1 MIEVIGVDGFRL
13 DAVKHAPAFFWRD
26 FFDDAMARIG
36 PGGSTPFSFGEVIAG
51 NNPDELGK
59 LRTYTCKNGIGNCK
73 NNAGNRDVLDFP
85 LLFTMQNVLN
95 GSGGGAAATGTRE
108 CRYHRWRTG
117 HVACSRPE
125 PRWRGD
131 RPPPTTSPMHTS

>member
-51 NNPDELGK
+51 NNQDELAK

-95 GSGGGAAATGTRE
+95 GSGSGSGNWNAGVSISSMANLA
-108 CRYHRWRTG
+108 W
-117 HVACSRPE
+117 V
-125 PRWRGD
+125 D